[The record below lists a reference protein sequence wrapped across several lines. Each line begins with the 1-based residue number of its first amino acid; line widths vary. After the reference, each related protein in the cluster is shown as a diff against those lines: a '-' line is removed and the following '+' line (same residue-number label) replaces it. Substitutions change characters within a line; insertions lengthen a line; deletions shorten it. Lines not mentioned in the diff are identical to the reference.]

1 MTAIQEINFYNNFDL
16 LSQIL
21 KDHDP
26 QVVQALNEIAIY
38 VAGLHIENRDNL
50 TFINSLKQE
59 CCEKDNM
66 IDVLSFMSDPNEFLV
81 KE

>member
-16 LSQIL
+16 LTETL
-21 KDHDP
+21 KDHDH
-26 QVVQALNEIAIY
+26 QVVRALNEIAIY
-38 VAGLHIENRDNL
+38 VAGLHIENRDNA

-59 CCEKDNM
+59 CYEKDNM
-66 IDVLSFMSDPNEFLV
+66 IDVLSFMCDPNEFLV

>member
-1 MTAIQEINFYNNFDL
+1 MTAIQEINFYNNYDFL
-16 LSQIL
+16 AHSL

-26 QVVQALNEIAIY
+26 EVVRALNEIAIY
-38 VAGLHIENRDNL
+38 VASLHIENRDNA

-59 CCEKDNM
+59 CYEKDNM